1 MRARFVWDNE
11 MEGSKGFLKDNGQ
24 PWRSW
29 AGSGWLPSCHCPQ
42 SCEHVSWRNVST
54 CMVANCDAIRLLVG
68 IFYQSMSFLFCRFGY
83 PHYLHTKFYKN
94 VQCVWGDVMC
104 RYWPWA
110 LAKTPGL
117 TNTPCLSVMHAKAH
131 SWHCQV
137 LPCNNCSKHIWLD
150 SFVHRTCMHVMQLL
164 WGGRWQEGSAASTG
178 EDMEQLFSYLS
189 RLNVT
194 TKNMNAAGKTST
206 ALHV

>member
-1 MRARFVWDNE
+1 MRARFVWDE

-29 AGSGWLPSCHCPQ
+29 AGSGWLPSCHCPE

-104 RYWPWA
+104 RYWLRLLDWQTHHA
-110 LAKTPGL
+110 
-117 TNTPCLSVMHAKAH
+117 CLSCMPRHTLGTVRYCHAIIAANIYGWIH
-131 SWHCQV
+131 LFIERVCMSCSWYGGDVGKRDQQLV
-137 LPCNNCSKHIWLD
+137 LGRIWSSCLATYLD
-150 SFVHRTCMHVMQLL
+150 LTLQPRTWMQLV
-164 WGGRWQEGSAASTG
+164 
-178 EDMEQLFSYLS
+178 
-189 RLNVT
+189 RLQQHC
-194 TKNMNAAGKTST
+194 MY
-206 ALHV
+206 